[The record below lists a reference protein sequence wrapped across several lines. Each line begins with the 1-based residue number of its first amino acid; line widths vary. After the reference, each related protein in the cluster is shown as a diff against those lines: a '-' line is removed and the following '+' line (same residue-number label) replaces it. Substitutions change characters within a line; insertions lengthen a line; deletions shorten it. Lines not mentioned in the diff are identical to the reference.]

1 MIVCG
6 ACTHAA
12 RDDRVARFLNDNGN
26 SLVYL
31 YILN

>member
-6 ACTHAA
+6 ACAHAA
-12 RDDRVARFLNDNGN
+12 CDDRVARFLNDNGN

-31 YILN
+31 

>member
-6 ACTHAA
+6 ACAHATH
-12 RDDRVARFLNDNGN
+12 DDRAARFLNDNGH

-31 YILN
+31 CIFN